1 MKHLFFSVILF
12 FLSMFVSCTQV
23 SFLENEADEN
33 DKNETDKTLQIVDFS
48 ITGSDTLT
56 IPLNEEGSASV
67 TLYNNAD
74 DKDSYSISTDCEFA
88 EVKLSRKSV
97 TLNGKSH
104 ITIEITAKVTEEKD
118 ATVKIIFQSK
128 NNPEIKREHLI
139 KVNTVDNDFSVQSD
153 VSYYAKGIESQI
165 KVTLT
170 NKTSHH
176 ELIYLRFDKVPSFV
190 RLRRMPML
198 VPMTP
203 REKVTLSFPYTVNID
218 CDDKIAFDFL
228 VYSGNG
234 KRLRQTK
241 EITLWDLTSYLVNLA
256 NKEETKEH
264 VDLAD
269 DAKKLQEKFR
279 ENDYIQANEIAMQMV
294 SKLADFAGVEQ
305 TEPEND
311 MYFIDADE
319 PEVRIEVP
327 QTPSIFS
334 QNIGEFKIIAAEN
347 PVSGACSQS
356 GESHSNN
363 LFYIDETAY
372 YLQKNGQLYIPTKKF
387 VKGVPLLKNDGSEQ
401 CTTYFRYKKTVTVN
415 MKSHTTSG
423 NSSGYEYEQFRE
435 DQKKATAGYWAITVS
450 SQKDSSG
457 VITSCTYK
465 LYSPESAVC
474 FEVTEEADDS
484 REFLSEL
491 DNVPTDRIVIFTH
504 GTLFYKWVTEAKQHG
519 DYYMFCEDGEGNTAK
534 FFKQPSVAQALN
546 LDYSRNDKAY
556 YFNWSGENNYD
567 HRDKAAVAL
576 EKFIYSKVAA
586 NLFNCRASQIVL
598 IGHSHGVTVNN
609 ITMHNLQT
617 DKMEKF
623 AGEIPFVV
631 GLNGIGTSTADNI
644 EHQSG
649 VNALTFFGS
658 GLFPP
663 EVTFGISY
671 IINTSN
677 NEKSNRDCFKFLD
690 KTFDSLDGDKKVKMY
705 NFYSDQDEVVPPAF
719 DDTIILPYNRQAE
732 YVAHKVLA
740 ISFPPLSYIFGL
752 TQLIRLACIG
762 VTKAV
767 HVNYRAGALEVDNT
781 INTLYNSSETK
792 SFYLE
797 NMLFFNAVNFTDMG
811 FAIALDPQVFAVMM
825 NLISNA
831 PGLFVNPAIALE
843 TVANLIGVVLSGQT
857 TLAFVPN
864 IFLLLGVN
872 GIYEHQKTRISEGLI
887 DCLGK
892 IPTEILTDKTVDWR
906 QE

>member
-203 REKVTLSFPYTVNID
+203 QEKVTLSFPYTVNID

-241 EITLWDLTSYLVNLA
+241 EIALWDLTSYLVNLA
-256 NKEETKEH
+256 NEEETKEH

-327 QTPSIFS
+327 QTPAIFS

-631 GLNGIGTSTADNI
+631 GLNGIGTSTADI
-644 EHQSG
+644 G
-649 VNALTFFGS
+649 D
-658 GLFPP
+658 
-663 EVTFGISY
+663 
-671 IINTSN
+671 
-677 NEKSNRDCFKFLD
+677 NEKSNRDCFKFPD

-705 NFYSDQDEVVPPAF
+705 NFYDSDDGVAPPGF
-719 DDTIILPYNRQAE
+719 DDKIVFPYNEEWE
-732 YVAHKVLA
+732 YILQKNLNY
-740 ISFPPLSYIFGL
+740 FTPPLGILLSQTQAVRMMMVAILSFNHNSNRRAALFITNATQEYDEKDMSSYEHE
-752 TQLIRLACIG
+752 
-762 VTKAV
+762 K
-767 HVNYRAGALEVDNT
+767 
-781 INTLYNSSETK
+781 
-792 SFYLE
+792 FY
-797 NMLFFNAVNFTDMG
+797 FKYMG
-811 FAIALDPQVFAVMM
+811 GTPVK
-825 NLISNA
+825 NLIELINELIHDPSPSVFPKLVNVFIAFSHNA
-831 PGLFVNPAIALE
+831 DLD
-843 TVANLIGVVLSGQT
+843 ANLS
-857 TLAFVPN
+857 
-864 IFLLLGVN
+864 N
-872 GIYEHQKTRISEGLI
+872 GITFCNHQLSRIQDLFLKCISKIDSELI
-887 DCLGK
+887 EDK
-892 IPTEILTDKTVDWR
+892 EIKLFD
-906 QE
+906 

>member
-256 NKEETKEH
+256 NEEETKEH

-435 DQKKATAGYWAITVS
+435 DQKKATAGYWAITIS

-631 GLNGIGTSTADNI
+631 GLNGIGTSTADI
-644 EHQSG
+644 G
-649 VNALTFFGS
+649 D
-658 GLFPP
+658 
-663 EVTFGISY
+663 
-671 IINTSN
+671 
-677 NEKSNRDCFKFLD
+677 NEKSNRDCFKFPD

-705 NFYSDQDEVVPPAF
+705 NFYDSDDGVAPPGF
-719 DDTIILPYNRQAE
+719 DDRIVFPYNEEWE
-732 YVAHKVLA
+732 YILQKNLNY
-740 ISFPPLSYIFGL
+740 FTPPLGILLSQTQAVRMMMVAILSFNHNSNRRAALFITNATQEYDEKDMSSYEHE
-752 TQLIRLACIG
+752 
-762 VTKAV
+762 K
-767 HVNYRAGALEVDNT
+767 
-781 INTLYNSSETK
+781 
-792 SFYLE
+792 FY
-797 NMLFFNAVNFTDMG
+797 FKYMG
-811 FAIALDPQVFAVMM
+811 GTPVK
-825 NLISNA
+825 NLIELINELIHDPSPSVFPKLVNVFIAFSHNA
-831 PGLFVNPAIALE
+831 DLD
-843 TVANLIGVVLSGQT
+843 ANLS
-857 TLAFVPN
+857 
-864 IFLLLGVN
+864 N
-872 GIYEHQKTRISEGLI
+872 GITFCNHQLSRIQDLFLKCISKIDSELI
-887 DCLGK
+887 EDK
-892 IPTEILTDKTVDWR
+892 EIKLFD
-906 QE
+906 